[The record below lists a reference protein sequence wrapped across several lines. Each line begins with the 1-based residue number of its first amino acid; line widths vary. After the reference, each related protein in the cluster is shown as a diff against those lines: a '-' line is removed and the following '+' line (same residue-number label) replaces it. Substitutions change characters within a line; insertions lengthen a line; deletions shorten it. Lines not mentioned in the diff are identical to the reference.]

1 MTDPI
6 RDRAQKHSLF
16 ALIGSLPGL
25 IIDLVTSE
33 LEQLKSELVRKLKHA
48 GIGIGLMLV
57 AGVFAFFATGVL
69 VAAAILGLA
78 IVVPGWLATLIV
90 AGSLLLVAGIL
101 IALGA
106 AQLRRGSPPA
116 PTETIKSVKRD
127 VRVIKGTV
135 KRGTQ

>member
-6 RDRAQKHSLF
+6 RDRAQKRSLF

-33 LEQLKSELVRKLKHA
+33 LEQLKSELVTKLKHA

>member
-6 RDRAQKHSLF
+6 RDRAQKRSLF

-33 LEQLKSELVRKLKHA
+33 LEQLKSELVRKLEHA